1 MAVLMQFNENTS
13 YEYEELK
20 KNTGKIWKFESLC
33 NFHLELRFYWILG
46 IMAAPA
52 EFLQQTLL
60 KLFEAEILTCSGDYT
75 NLKPGTEIQLNIDF
89 RR

>member
-1 MAVLMQFNENTS
+1 MNTKS
-13 YEYEELK
+13 
-20 KNTGKIWKFESLC
+20 WKRTLVRYESL
-33 NFHLELRFYWILG
+33 NRYVIFILNYDSIEFYVG

-60 KLFEAEILTCSGDYT
+60 KLFEAKILTCSGDYT
-75 NLKPGTEIQLNIDF
+75 NLQPGTKIQLNIDF

>member
-1 MAVLMQFNENTS
+1 
-13 YEYEELK
+13 
-20 KNTGKIWKFESLC
+20 
-33 NFHLELRFYWILG
+33 
-46 IMAAPA
+46 MAAPA

-60 KLFEAEILTCSGDYT
+60 KLFEAKILTCSGDYT